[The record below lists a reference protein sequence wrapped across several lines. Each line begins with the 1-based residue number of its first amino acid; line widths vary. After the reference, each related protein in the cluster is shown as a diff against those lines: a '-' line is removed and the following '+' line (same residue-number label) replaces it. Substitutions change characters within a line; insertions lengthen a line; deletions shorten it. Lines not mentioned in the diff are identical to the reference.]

1 MTHPSSGSAG
11 RRPRVALIGAG
22 AIGMAVASGLLR
34 AGRAVVVCGGH
45 APIHRIE
52 VTEHG
57 TTSAWAVEH
66 TDDPTTLGDVDT
78 AIVAVKAQQTD
89 SAADWLRA
97 VARPQVTVLVAQ
109 NGVEQRERVAPY
121 LGQPGAGASPTDA
134 PQVVPAIVYLNVERL
149 APGRARVNHVGDVD
163 LAFPVG
169 EAAREL
175 ADELTH
181 GGLRVRLGDDFAAAA
196 WRKLL
201 TNISANPLTALTGRR
216 AEVLHEPAIRQ
227 AAGQL
232 MAEAVTVAQAAG
244 IHLTHADATA
254 ALDWLATIPGDATT
268 SMLSDRLAARP
279 LEYDALTGAVVRTA
293 ARVGVEVPANKL
305 MLALLSALPSG
316 EGPHR
321 R

>member
-1 MTHPSSGSAG
+1 
-11 RRPRVALIGAG
+11 
-22 AIGMAVASGLLR
+22 MAVASGLLR

-134 PQVVPAIVYLNVERL
+134 PQVVPAIVYLKCRTPGARARAGEPRGRCRPGL
-149 APGRARVNHVGDVD
+149 PGRGSCPRA
-163 LAFPVG
+163 
-169 EAAREL
+169 
-175 ADELTH
+175 
-181 GGLRVRLGDDFAAAA
+181 
-196 WRKLL
+196 
-201 TNISANPLTALTGRR
+201 GR
-216 AEVLHEPAIRQ
+216 
-227 AAGQL
+227 
-232 MAEAVTVAQAAG
+232 
-244 IHLTHADATA
+244 
-254 ALDWLATIPGDATT
+254 
-268 SMLSDRLAARP
+268 
-279 LEYDALTGAVVRTA
+279 
-293 ARVGVEVPANKL
+293 
-305 MLALLSALPSG
+305 
-316 EGPHR
+316 
-321 R
+321 